1 MIPINFNCYIYRFL
15 YSEIRKYSDEE
26 CHNHY
31 ILYGKTEGRICT
43 ISELIRER
51 NLYNKIYEY
60 ANNIDTIFSNDKEH
74 FRYICYSKINELE
87 LKYNNINI
95 NYNKLSHNE
104 TVFIEFRALKHIKF
118 NILNMCGKLPNWKH
132 TVVCGNDNYDY
143 IKKICLEIS
152 DKINIIKLEKNNI
165 NLDEYSLLL
174 ASTSFW
180 KQFTGEHIL
189 IHQEDSLIFHTDNI
203 DFFLKYDYVGA
214 PWNSNYHYDEY
225 LVGNGGFSLRKRDIM
240 IYITENYN
248 IINYSIKG
256 ITKNDEYYIKNTLN
270 NKIIPEDFF
279 FVKCMIDNNIG
290 VIPSHYE
297 AINFSS
303 ENIKS
308 HRSIGG
314 HAFWIADENWIERI
328 EKLV

>member
-15 YSEIRKYSDEE
+15 YKELKNYSDEE

-31 ILYGKTEGRICT
+31 ILYGNSEGRICT
-43 ISELIRER
+43 ISGLIQDKK
-51 NLYNKIYEY
+51 YNKIYEY
-60 ANNIDTIFSNDKEH
+60 TDNINTIFSNDKEH

-95 NYNKLSHNE
+95 NYDKLSHNE
-104 TVFIEFRALKHIKF
+104 TVFIEFRVLKHIKF
-118 NILNMCGKLPNWKH
+118 NILNMCNKLPNWKH
-132 TVVCGNDNYDY
+132 TIVCGNDNYNY

-174 ASTSFW
+174 ASSSFW
-180 KQFTGEHIL
+180 KKFTGEHIL

-225 LVGNGGFSLRKRDIM
+225 LVGNGGFSLRKKDIM

-248 IINYSIKG
+248 IMNYSIKG
-256 ITKNDEYYIKNTLN
+256 ITKNDEYYIKNTFN
-270 NKIIPEDFF
+270 NKIIAEDLF

-290 VIPSHYE
+290 MIPAHYD

-303 ENIKS
+303 ESIKS

-314 HAFWIADENWIERI
+314 HAFWVADENWIERI
-328 EKLV
+328 